1 MSDELKLKH
10 NKKKKTMNEII
21 VYSLTFIVAIST
33 WGPNLRPSSF
43 TFKRDKMSLVA
54 SMCKWSFGQISLQ
67 NLT

>member
-33 WGPNLRPSSF
+33 
-43 TFKRDKMSLVA
+43 
-54 SMCKWSFGQISLQ
+54 
-67 NLT
+67 